1 MTDPRH
7 PFGQQNEAL
16 AAAYLQAQGYRILTT
31 NWRCKHGEIDIVA
44 QHNTTV
50 VFVEVRSRHA
60 ANTES
65 AFESITPHK
74 RAKLAATAQAYL
86 SAHRMEHINWRID
99 VIAVAIPK
107 SGKPIIEQ
115 IEDALGW

>member
-1 MTDPRH
+1 MADPRH

-16 AAAYLQAQGYRILTT
+16 AVEYLQARGYRILTT
-31 NWRCKHGEIDIVA
+31 NWHCKHGEIDIVA
-44 QHNTTV
+44 QRDATI

-60 ANTES
+60 ADTES
-65 AFESITPHK
+65 AFESITPRK
-74 RAKLAATAQAYL
+74 RAKLTASAQTYL
-86 SAHRMEHINWRID
+86 SEHDLENTNWRID

-107 SGKPIIEQ
+107 SGQPIIEQ